1 MHLLIEG
8 RNKSYLALRTHLIL
22 LFVSCQWKTLVLEP
36 SEIYLQ
42 LQVRVK
48 WYMKGDIMKKRST
61 IFIEQHSL

>member
-1 MHLLIEG
+1 MHLLNEG
-8 RNKSYLALRTHLIL
+8 RDKSYLALRTHLIL
-22 LFVSCQWKTLVLEP
+22 LLVSCQWKTLVEP

-42 LQVRVK
+42 LQERVK